1 MGGYYSCGMPTLSFW
16 HGNEDKKMPSVFY
29 AKKEKE
35 GEKSEKP
42 KSEEGADCNREKSW
56 WNGPNELRQQKG
68 WREEPKH
75 MAVACLPNYVIVSL
89 CDCISLSVTGQA
101 PIASG
106 RKDRWLP

>member
-1 MGGYYSCGMPTLSFW
+1 
-16 HGNEDKKMPSVFY
+16 MPSVFY
-29 AKKEKE
+29 AKKKRK
-35 GEKSEKP
+35 GRNQKNL

-56 WNGPNELRQQKG
+56 WNGQKELRQQKG

-75 MAVACLPNYVIVSL
+75 MAVACLSNYEIVSL
-89 CDCISLSVTGQA
+89 FDCISLSVMGRA